1 MPAPSKPEIFAT
13 LNAKRIKTDDQLTLF
28 PETHPHNTCNE
39 YWLYSDLH
47 NLYGEIL
54 FPTQPSFSAHIW
66 QNMVMPSTPEPT
78 RAFPKLQPTN
88 IEFYNNHIALITHP
102 YTLDNRHF
110 KSSKDFKLS
119 RYACW
124 CMSRSN
130 PNMIFSRTY
139 FIAPIIDPHMS
150 FEQMNAY
157 CYQFARIHLREQLSR
172 QEKII
177 NAIAYKNKID
187 FNEFRRINRAALF
200 ADHSKSHIA
209 ARNDFYI
216 SRNTPLADHMGAATL
231 YTRTQALENAIAKIN
246 HTQPINSRKILEIIF
261 TELDNARINM
271 TKNLH
276 IRPEDDISRIP
287 VQKTQSLLMQTERDF
302 INKYAHQKMR

>member
-13 LNAKRIKTDDQLTLF
+13 LNAKRIKTDDQLSLF

-66 QNMVMPSTPEPT
+66 QSMVMPSTPEPT
-78 RAFPKLQPTN
+78 RAFPKLQPTD
-88 IEFYNNHIALITHP
+88 IDFYNNHVALITHP
-102 YTLDNRHF
+102 YTLGNHHF
-110 KSSKDFKLS
+110 KNAKDFKLS

-157 CYQFARIHLREQLSR
+157 CYQFARIHLREQMSR
-172 QEKII
+172 QEKRI
-177 NAIAYKNKID
+177 NAILYKHNCNFND
-187 FNEFRRINRAALF
+187 FKQSTTIALF
-200 ADHSKSHIA
+200 G
-209 ARNDFYI
+209 
-216 SRNTPLADHMGAATL
+216 NTPGTILNQNGLSTNSKKPLSDYMGAATL
-231 YTRTQALENAIAKIN
+231 FERTRALKMAIDKIN
-246 HTQPINSRKILEIIF
+246 HTPNITKTQIYDITCTEMSHARSRAIQ
-261 TELDNARINM
+261 NM
-271 TKNLH
+271 H
-276 IRPEDDISRIP
+276 IDPANDISRIP
-287 VQKTQSLLMQTERDF
+287 VQKTQSVLMQTERDF
-302 INKYAHQKMR
+302 INKYAFEKLR